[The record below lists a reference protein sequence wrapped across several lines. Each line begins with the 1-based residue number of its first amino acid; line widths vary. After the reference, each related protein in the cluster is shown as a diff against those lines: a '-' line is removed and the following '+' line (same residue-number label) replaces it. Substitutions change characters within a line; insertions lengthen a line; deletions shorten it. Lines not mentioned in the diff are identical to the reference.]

1 MVVHGVGQKGRVI
14 DYGTKEDDLDSLEQI
29 SFEGP
34 ITLYILQHGN
44 IVEQEG
50 RLEDIIHRDK
60 HQKYIVKEFVEPP
73 LVMKMQGFTAKT
85 YMLRE
90 LEGFRNILP
99 LLKTHVIGMPYKK
112 THLFG
117 FVIGNRHFVVNRK
130 CSDTMTETKVNSFSE
145 KEFIK
150 FVNNILNELVD
161 IQKLNL
167 AHGDIKLD
175 NIMKCGN
182 KYELIDW
189 ENSRQLDYHYLV
201 KHRYLGLSPLYFKI
215 LYGPAW
221 YASFT
226 IALLKYYRETGGY
239 DTYVSSN
246 YANEIIQHYDTLF
259 HDTTE
264 EVFHQVK
271 YELDLTAFGMILYG
285 MSLRNPSVSKYH
297 DFIMN
302 LYKMKSAANALK
314 QFHALFSKT
323 KKNRTLKTIK
333 LKKRTQ
339 RI

>member
-1 MVVHGVGQKGRVI
+1 MVVHGIGQKGRVI
-14 DYGTKEDDLDSLEQI
+14 DYGTKEGDLESLEHI
-29 SFEGP
+29 IFEGP
-34 ITLYILQHGN
+34 ITLYVLQKGD

-50 RLEDIIHRDK
+50 RLDDIIHLDK
-60 HQKYIVKEFVEPP
+60 HQKYIVKEFIEPP
-73 LVMKMQGFTAKT
+73 LVMKLQGFTAKT

-130 CSDTMTETKVNSFSE
+130 CSDTMTESKVNSFSE
-145 KEFIK
+145 KEFVK
-150 FVNNILNELVD
+150 FVKNILIELVE

-189 ENSRQLDYHYLV
+189 ENSRKLDYPYLV

-221 YASFT
+221 YASFN

-239 DTYVSSN
+239 DTYISSN
-246 YANEIIQHYDTLF
+246 YANNIIQYYDTLF
-259 HDTTE
+259 QHSNE
-264 EVFHQVK
+264 EVFQQVK

-285 MSLRNPSVSKYH
+285 MSLRNQALSKYH

-302 LYKMKSAANALK
+302 LYKMKNASSALK
-314 QFHALFSKT
+314 TFISISS
-323 KKNRTLKTIK
+323 RTRKYRTM
-333 LKKRTQ
+333 KKRHS
-339 RI
+339 